1 MWLSFLLLASSLIMM
16 MLFLFLFFFFV
27 GSEVAN
33 AIGEAMIVKQQLRGG
48 QLNNSRGQIEAAII
62 SSFLRSGNCFSAW
75 NSVVFSRV
83 RFLHDKGAHIT

>member
-1 MWLSFLLLASSLIMM
+1 MCVSFLLLASPLIMM
-16 MLFLFLFFFFV
+16 MMLFLFFFFV

-48 QLNNSRGQIEAAII
+48 QLDNSRGQIEAAII

-83 RFLHDKGAHIT
+83 RFSYDKGAHIT